1 MNLSEIKSIVE
12 TNMKHR
18 RSHDWKERGNKF
30 YHGERVANLALTLRQ
45 LLFPTDAS
53 HDEILTVAAWFH
65 DVMNGTDDHAQKGA
79 EKTRRL
85 IDGLCTPDELD
96 EICGIIAVHDD
107 RFSDRALFSNWVK
120 IHQDADHLDHFGT
133 YEIWAMPL
141 YAISHDHTIG
151 DELNYLFNERKLD
164 FPKHRSELN
173 FEISREIYDEKIEY
187 LKKFTERFALES
199 AGGVWDINRIT
210 GEHAALK

>member
-1 MNLSEIKSIVE
+1 MNLSEIKSIAE

-18 RSHDWKERGNKF
+18 RSHDWKECGNKF
-30 YHGERVANLALTLRQ
+30 YHGERVANLAITLRQ
-45 LLFPTDAS
+45 IILPGDTS

-65 DVMNGTDDHAQKGA
+65 DIMNGEDEHNIKGA
-79 EKTRRL
+79 WAARNLLK
-85 IDGLCTPDELD
+85 GLCANEELD
-96 EICGIIAVHDD
+96 EICSIIAVHDD
-107 RFSDRALFSNWVK
+107 RISDRALFSDWIK

-173 FEISREIYDEKIEY
+173 FEISRIIYDEKIEY
-187 LKKFTERFALES
+187 LKNFTERFALES
-199 AGGVWDINRIT
+199 AGGVWDIDKIT
-210 GEHAALK
+210 GEYAALK